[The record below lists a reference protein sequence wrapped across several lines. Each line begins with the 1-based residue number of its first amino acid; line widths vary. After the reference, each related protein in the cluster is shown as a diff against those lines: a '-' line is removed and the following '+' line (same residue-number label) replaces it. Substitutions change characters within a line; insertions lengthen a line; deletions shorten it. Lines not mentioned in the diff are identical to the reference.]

1 MSAYVRWAELV
12 VRPIGSSSDPAT
24 LDAWGRCVGAS
35 VSTLRA
41 RCLAIRAG
49 AKDSRDL
56 ARLLRVIA
64 IAGDRAEGWDPA
76 ADLATLDPR
85 TLRLLLLKAGLS
97 HHAIGAAPPSF
108 TTFLAR
114 QRFVHHERAVAAVAG
129 ALPVDTPA
137 KPRQSQQTVDPNTS
151 GSAIGQG

>member
-1 MSAYVRWAELV
+1 MSAYIRWANLV
-12 VRPIGSSSDPAT
+12 DRPIGSSADPAT

-49 AKDSRDL
+49 TKDSRDL

-64 IAGDRAEGWDPA
+64 ISSDRSEGWDPA

-97 HHAIGAAPPSF
+97 DHAIGARPPSF
-108 TTFLAR
+108 RVFLTR
-114 QRFVHHERAVAAVAG
+114 QRFVRHERAVAAIAG
-129 ALPVDTPA
+129 ALA
-137 KPRQSQQTVDPNTS
+137 ESAGICAQSCER
-151 GSAIGQG
+151 

>member
-1 MSAYVRWAELV
+1 MSAYVRWASLV

-49 AKDSRDL
+49 TKDSRDL

-64 IAGDRAEGWDPA
+64 IARTRADGWDPA
-76 ADLATLDPR
+76 ADLDTLDPR
-85 TLRLLLLKAGLS
+85 TLRVLLLKAGLS
-97 HHAIGAAPPSF
+97 DHAVGAPPPSF
-108 TTFLAR
+108 AAFLAR
-114 QRFVHHERAVAAVAG
+114 QRFVRHERAVAAIGG
-129 ALPVDTPA
+129 ALAPTT
-137 KPRQSQQTVDPNTS
+137 RLST
-151 GSAIGQG
+151 